1 MSRDY
6 NKVILMGRLAKDPDM
21 RRTPAGT
28 LVARV
33 SLATRREWKDKTTGE
48 KKSETEFHPIVAWG
62 AVADTLERYCKKGK
76 QLHIEGRLHSY
87 NYDDKNGVRKWVT
100 EVVAENIIMM
110 SDGRNSSQAAG
121 ASAPSAPSASAPA
134 TAQYYTSS
142 DATSL
147 RGERGFED
155 EFPLDFSELS
165 GNGSGEVEIP
175 F

>member
-6 NKVILMGRLAKDPDM
+6 NRVILMGRLAKDPDV
-21 RRTPAGT
+21 RTTPSGQK
-28 LVARV
+28 VARF
-33 SLATRREWKDKTTGE
+33 SLANGREWKDKVTGE
-48 KKSETEFHPIVAWG
+48 KKQETQFHPVQAWG
-62 AVADTLERYCKKGK
+62 RVAETLGTYTHKGDR
-76 QLHIEGRLHSY
+76 LLIEGRLSSRDF
-87 NYDDKNGVRKWVT
+87 DDPKTGVHRWVT
-100 EVVAENIIMM
+100 EVVADTIIMLG
-110 SDGRNSSQAAG
+110 SKGGAQGQAAG

-147 RGERGFED
+147 RGEMGFED

-165 GNGSGEVEIP
+165 GGGDPEIP